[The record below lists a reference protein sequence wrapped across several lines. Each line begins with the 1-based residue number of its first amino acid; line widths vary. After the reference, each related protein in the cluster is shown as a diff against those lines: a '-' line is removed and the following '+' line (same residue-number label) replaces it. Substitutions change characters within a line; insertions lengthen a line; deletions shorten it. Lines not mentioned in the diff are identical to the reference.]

1 MKRTYVS
8 KDPEGFRLQDPV
20 HPGSVILHDVLPELG
35 LSVTRAALALGVTR
49 PALSAFLNGRAAL
62 SPDMAIR
69 LSKAFGVSMELLM
82 RMQNAYDIAQA
93 RKRMHEIDVKPVRV
107 V

>member
-8 KDPEGFRLQDPV
+8 KDPEGFRLQDPA
-20 HPGSVILHDVLPELG
+20 HPGRLFGRDVLPELG
-35 LSVTRAALALGVTR
+35 LSIRHAAAHLGVTR
-49 PALSAFLNGRAAL
+49 YALAAFINGRKAL